1 MNAGEICIREVIVTS
16 RDTTVAAAAQLMRE
30 FHVGDLVVVDES
42 DGRRL
47 PVGIV
52 TDRDVAIGV
61 VAPGLDPATLTV
73 GDIMA
78 GDLVTAREADGVF
91 EILQTMRRRG
101 IRRVPVVEASGALA
115 GIVALDDILEIIAE
129 ELASAVKLTERE
141 QTNEARRRR

>member
-1 MNAGEICIREVIVTS
+1 MNVGEICIRDVVVTP
-16 RDTTVAAAAQLMRE
+16 RDTTVAVAAQLMRE
-30 FHVGDLVVVDES
+30 YHVGDLVVVDAS
-42 DGRRL
+42 GGRRL

-78 GDLVTAREADGVF
+78 AELVTAREGDGVF

-101 IRRVPVVEASGALA
+101 VRRVPVVDDGGALA

-129 ELASAVKLTERE
+129 ELAAAVKLTERE